1 MNYNL
6 NYSASEL
13 FPVRWARFL
22 GMSLPVPSNVDAVLE
37 RQYGP
42 RFLTSCQGCYSVL
55 L

>member
-13 FPVRWARFL
+13 FPVRWAGFL